1 MNDQERPLISMW
13 TSACTSM
20 NKCECHSHS
29 EAFHTKAHA
38 KKKQDLDYF
47 QSCISLVP
55 ASKRIW
61 LTEEENFTNIGNLNT
76 SRAQKL
82 KCERRILTDQYVHM
96 YTHTSIHKHTVG
108 GNSSF

>member
-38 KKKQDLDYF
+38 KKKKTGFGLF
-47 QSCISLVP
+47 PELHKFS
-55 ASKRIW
+55 ASI
-61 LTEEENFTNIGNLNT
+61 
-76 SRAQKL
+76 
-82 KCERRILTDQYVHM
+82 
-96 YTHTSIHKHTVG
+96 
-108 GNSSF
+108 